1 MVDDVLPLILDVD
14 TGVDDAL
21 ALALAAHAPGVD
33 LLAATT
39 VAGNVTLP
47 QTTENTRR
55 VLAFLGAGDVPVH
68 RGFSRPLARPLHQA
82 QHVHGQT
89 GLGTLRLPAASR
101 PVRKPA
107 APEFLV
113 DTIMAAPGTIT
124 LVCVGPLTN
133 LAAAIALEP
142 DLPGALRRL
151 VVMGG
156 TLQHGNVTPHAEFNI
171 FVDPEA
177 AAQVFAACT
186 LTLVGLDVTERT
198 TLARRE
204 WERLRG
210 LDTPAARLVHGVCEQ
225 TFHDLQK
232 DVVQLHDPLA
242 VGMAIDPSFCVTKRG
257 RLSVETAVAWC
268 AGRTTFEEDTAGPHE
283 VCVAVDVPRFLDFF
297 FRTLG
302 LPAFQARQEGA

>member
-1 MVDDVLPLILDVD
+1 MNDALKMILDVD

-21 ALALAAHAPGVD
+21 ALALAARAPAVN

-47 QTTENTRR
+47 HTTENTRR

-82 QHVHGQT
+82 QHVHGET
-89 GLGTLRLPAASR
+89 GLGTLQLPPAAG
-101 PVRKPA
+101 PLRKPS

-113 DTIMAAPGTIT
+113 ETIMAAPGAIT

-156 TLQHGNVTPHAEFNI
+156 ALQRGNVTPHAEFNI

-177 AAQVFAACT
+177 AAQVFAACA
-186 LTLVGLDVTERT
+186 LTMVGLDVTERT
-198 TLARRE
+198 TLARRD
-204 WERLRG
+204 WEPLRDV
-210 LDTPAARLVHGVCEQ
+210 DTPAARLVYGVCEQ
-225 TFHDLQK
+225 TFRDLGQ
-232 DVVQLHDPLA
+232 DAVQLHDPLA
-242 VGMAIDPSFCVTKRG
+242 VGVAIDPSFCHAKRG
-257 RLSVETAVAWC
+257 HLSVETAADWC
-268 AGRTTFEEDTAGPHE
+268 AGRTTFAEDAAGPHE
-283 VCVAVDVPRFLDFF
+283 VCVGVDAPRFLDFY

-302 LPAFQARQEGA
+302 LPGCQTLQEGA